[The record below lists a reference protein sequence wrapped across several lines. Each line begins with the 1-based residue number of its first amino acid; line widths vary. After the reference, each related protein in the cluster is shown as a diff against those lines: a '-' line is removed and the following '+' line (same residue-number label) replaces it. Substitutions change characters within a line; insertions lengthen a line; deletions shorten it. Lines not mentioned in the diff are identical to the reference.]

1 MRLLDLPL
9 LADENIHPDLVAE
22 LVASGVNIVT
32 VVGEG
37 LGGRDDV
44 EILRHAKERGRVVL
58 THDSDF
64 GMLAIR
70 RGEPFV
76 GIVHIRPGN
85 LPRGQVREMLD
96 NLTVPDVE
104 TQKPFI
110 MVAERRAGVL
120 RVRIRREPHAE

>member
-1 MRLLDLPL
+1 MKLLDLPL

-85 LPRGQVREMLD
+85 LPREQVREMLD
-96 NLTVPDVE
+96 NLAVPEVE
-104 TQKPFI
+104 TQQPFI
-110 MVAERRAGVL
+110 MVAERRSGVL
-120 RVRIRREPHAE
+120 RVRVRR

>member
-1 MRLLDLPL
+1 MRLLDLLL
-9 LADENIHPDLVAE
+9 LADENINPNLVAE

-44 EILRHAKERGRVVL
+44 EILRHAREGGRVVL

-64 GMLAIR
+64 GMLAVR

-85 LPRGQVREMLD
+85 LPRGQAREMLD
-96 NLTVPDVE
+96 NLTIPDAE
-104 TQKPFI
+104 TQQPFI
-110 MVAERRAGVL
+110 MVAERRAGIL
-120 RVRIRREPHAE
+120 RVRVRHEPRGE

>member
-1 MRLLDLPL
+1 MRILDLPL
-9 LADENIHPDLVAE
+9 LADENIRPDLVAA

-32 VVGEG
+32 AVGEG
-37 LGGRDDV
+37 LGGSDDV
-44 EILRHAKERGRVVL
+44 EILRHAMERGRVVL

-76 GIVHIRPGN
+76 GIVHSRPGN

-96 NLTVPDVE
+96 NLTVPDE
-104 TQKPFI
+104 GTQQPFI

-120 RVRIRREPHAE
+120 RVRVRREPRGE